1 MFEVDWINI
10 VYIYIAQKK
19 TQGVPMCLIILPIQ
33 TATLGILHFQTH
45 LVAEQNPI
53 QVQLVSHFDIRPTI
67 KTWIDDHPPI
77 LSTRIRLL
85 TMAIMASGLLG
96 HPNISSQRSWSH
108 SSANRKTGQINDS
121 PVPGRFPQSDWRTS
135 SLWTAEPGWNTRNR
149 ILGPRLLIF
158 VSQDSQDMQR
168 MAISGQYT
176 R

>member
-1 MFEVDWINI
+1 
-10 VYIYIAQKK
+10 
-19 TQGVPMCLIILPIQ
+19 MCLIILPIQ

-96 HPNISSQRSWSH
+96 HPNISSQRS
-108 SSANRKTGQINDS
+108 
-121 PVPGRFPQSDWRTS
+121 
-135 SLWTAEPGWNTRNR
+135 
-149 ILGPRLLIF
+149 
-158 VSQDSQDMQR
+158 
-168 MAISGQYT
+168 
-176 R
+176 